1 MTELPPA
8 AAHQAAEALAGALPP
23 LVVDADRVAAS
34 VAQGVH
40 GRRRTGQ
47 GETFWQFRRY
57 HWGDQPQTIDWRR
70 SARGDHVFVRETEWE
85 AAQSVWLWRDA
96 SPSMD
101 YASPGVTHTKR
112 RRVELLLLALTSL
125 LVRGGER
132 VALLSD
138 EALPATGRA
147 VVNRFAT
154 TLAFE
159 TRDGAPAA
167 SGVPPLRPLP
177 RFAHAVLFG
186 DFLGP
191 VDDTMA
197 AVMALASRGVHGHLL
212 QVLDP
217 AEASMPF
224 QGRSRFEGLEQE
236 GQLLVGRA
244 EGLREPY
251 LERLAAHQADLR
263 RRARAAGWTIAT
275 HHTDQSPE
283 SALMSLYVVLADQL
297 GD

>member
-1 MTELPPA
+1 MTDLTPA
-8 AAHQAAEALAGALPP
+8 ATHQSAEALAGTLPP
-23 LVVDADRVAAS
+23 LVVDADRVAAA

-57 HWGDQPQTIDWRR
+57 HWGDQPQSIDWRR
-70 SARGDHVFVRETEWE
+70 SARSDHVYIRETEWE

-96 SPSMD
+96 SPSMF
-101 YASPGVTHTKR
+101 YASDPVPHTKLR
-112 RRVELLLLALTSL
+112 RAELLLLALASL

-138 EALPATGRA
+138 PALPATGRA
-147 VVNRFAT
+147 VVSRFAT

-159 TRDGAPAA
+159 TRDGALQDHTA
-167 SGVPPLRPLP
+167 PPRRALP
-177 RFAHAVLFG
+177 RFAHTVLFG

-197 AVMALASRGVHGHLL
+197 AVMALASRGVRGHLL
-212 QVLDP
+212 QILDP

-224 QGRSRFEGLEQE
+224 QGRSRFQGLEQE
-236 GQLLVGRA
+236 GELLVGRA
-244 EGLREPY
+244 EGLRDQY
-251 LERLAAHQADLR
+251 LARLAAHQDDLR
-263 RRARAAGWTIAT
+263 RRTRAAGWTIAT
-275 HHTDQSPE
+275 HHTDHSPE

-297 GD
+297 GA